1 MGQPISSDLQFLI
14 FIIMSTTSGQN
25 LSLGKLRRA
34 VSSSASDYT
43 TEFGLSNAAGVSSAG
58 SNVKMSEFSIDTVD
72 NSLSGFQFV
81 DEQTSEVYGM
91 TFTNSGSR
99 FQDKI
104 GSLNDNFTWTTNNST
119 LFNMG
124 GTTTQEATYTAGA
137 IEDARTTYDDN
148 LITNKDFITGSIEDS
163 YFTSSGIGIHTYSDG
178 DPGADLAGSG
188 SARCVKFTA
197 NGAFI
202 TQSFTTTAYST
213 YKVEVRTYN
222 DTSANDLTLVVSASD
237 SNKLVRLDAASQD
250 EKDGSLYVIDNF
262 HVSGSTTVQVKL
274 ERTGSASGDIFA
286 DHFIFRRWAG
296 PQFNNQSVQI
306 SGKFAEDGQS
316 DGFNDHATRYNTAV
330 TKNITVLDTY
340 GGQSVACF
348 LVGTEVSK
356 SDGTVSNIEDLDVN
370 DTILGAT
377 LPGLPDEDLGEEWKE
392 HSSAEGTSF
401 SSANVTIKDIWYDYV
416 THYWNINNRVKVSG
430 QHYMWTL
437 RDGWWQW
444 IIADQL
450 KVGDSLLNRD
460 LSVEE
465 ITSKDFNGY
474 GEYEVVNINVETE
487 DVYFA
492 ADVLSHNKGTNSI

>member
-1 MGQPISSDLQFLI
+1 M
-14 FIIMSTTSGQN
+14 
-25 LSLGKLRRA
+25 
-34 VSSSASDYT
+34 
-43 TEFGLSNAAGVSSAG
+43 
-58 SNVKMSEFSIDTVD
+58 
-72 NSLSGFQFV
+72 
-81 DEQTSEVYGM
+81 
-91 TFTNSGSR
+91 
-99 FQDKI
+99 
-104 GSLNDNFTWTTNNST
+104 
-119 LFNMG
+119 
-124 GTTTQEATYTAGA
+124 
-137 IEDARTTYDDN
+137 
-148 LITNKDFITGSIEDS
+148 
-163 YFTSSGIGIHTYSDG
+163 
-178 DPGADLAGSG
+178 
-188 SARCVKFTA
+188 
-197 NGAFI
+197 
-202 TQSFTTTAYST
+202 
-213 YKVEVRTYN
+213 
-222 DTSANDLTLVVSASD
+222 TLVVSASD
-237 SNKLVRLDAASQD
+237 TNKLVRLDAASQD
-250 EKDGSLYVIDNF
+250 ETDGSLYVIDNF

-286 DHFIFRRWAG
+286 DNFIFRRWAG

-377 LPGLPDEDLGEEWKE
+377 IPGLPDEDAGDEWKE
-392 HSSAEGTSF
+392 HSSAEGTSV
-401 SSANVTIKDIWYDYV
+401 SSTNVTIKDIWYDYV

-450 KVGDSLLNRD
+450 KVGDSLLNKD